1 MIENIFLFFLLPL
14 SLLANGILVWYSRR
28 LLTLIEDNSVELR
41 ERFRVFHTFLD
52 ETYKMDLFYGEPRLK
67 ELLELIKDF
76 DNWVEEYESRIIK
89 EDKNDRAEAEEENET
104 TKN

>member
-14 SLLANGILVWYSRR
+14 SLFINGVLVWYSRR
-28 LLTLIEDNSVELR
+28 LLNLIENNSVELR
-41 ERFRVFHTFLD
+41 ERFRVFHAFLD
-52 ETYKMDLFYGEPRLK
+52 KTYKMDLFYGEPRLK

-89 EDKNDRAEAEEENET
+89 EDKDDRAEAEEENET
-104 TKN
+104 TEN

>member
-14 SLLANGILVWYSRR
+14 SLFVNGVLAWYTRGLLNLV
-28 LLTLIEDNSVELR
+28 EENSIELR

-52 ETYKMDLFYGEPRLK
+52 ETYEMDLFYGEPRLK

-76 DNWVEEYESRIIK
+76 DSWVEEYESRIIK
-89 EDKNDRAEAEEENET
+89 EDDNDRVAAEEEN
-104 TKN
+104 